1 MESPIEEVNEPI
13 TPETDPNVAPLI
25 TISREKGS
33 GGRPVAYHVTSEL
46 KDPWKI
52 YDQDTLEQIAREN
65 EMKAWFES
73 QTDEKTRLAIEE
85 KIKKTFG
92 PRFSELSQYY
102 RDLITLLTTV
112 GYKGYAVI
120 VGRGGHILFPRA
132 LKIRLICA
140 LEQRISW
147 IKRFEHVT
155 TQEAVKMIQDSDMRK
170 DEFVRTLFNHDLKIP
185 YHYDM
190 ILRTSDNIRLEDAS
204 AAIVHLAKR
213 KFKLPN
219 I

>member
-1 MESPIEEVNEPI
+1 MDSLIQEINEQI
-13 TPETDPNVAPLI
+13 SPETDPEIAPLI

-33 GGRPVAYHVTSEL
+33 GGRPVAYHVASEL
-46 KDPWKI
+46 KEPWKI

-65 EMKAWFES
+65 EMKSWFES
-73 QTDEKTRLAIEE
+73 QTDEATRKMIQE
-85 KIKKTFG
+85 KIFQIFG
-92 PRFSELSQYY
+92 ERFESLSQYY
-102 RDLITLLTTV
+102 RDLITLITTV

-120 VGRGGHILFPRA
+120 VGRGAHILFPRA
-132 LKIRLICA
+132 LKVRLICA
-140 LEQRISW
+140 LEQRITW
-147 IKRFEHVT
+147 IKKYEHVT
-155 TQEAVKMIQDSDMRK
+155 TNEAIKLIRESDIRK

-213 KFKLPN
+213 KFNLSEK
-219 I
+219 